1 MGCALIWS
9 FLNGQDPVGVTL
21 GGTAGHALCTTLAVI
36 GGNIIAQRISVR
48 SGMDAVMS
56 YFPFPVHYSFCL
68 QLSPPLSSY
77 HNWGSGLPHFCLHCT
92 VP

>member
-1 MGCALIWS
+1 MHQLKQWMGCASIWS

-56 YFPFPVHYSFCL
+56 YFPFPVHF
-68 QLSPPLSSY
+68 PPSLLLFTTLSS
-77 HNWGSGLPHFCLHCT
+77 PF
-92 VP
+92 